1 MHKRP
6 SKKGGGT
13 EARKRGRPATIEPAY
28 HTFLKSLWG
37 DRITTERGLLNKYY
51 EQQAFNVIHTMDRVE
66 FLCNPQSQKIK
77 WGILRELGR
86 FSEEDVRALAVQ
98 ICEDAKSETRTVR
111 EWASILRLTRRSL
124 LSETVSENRDVEIPN
139 KGTVEDR

>member
-1 MHKRP
+1 M
-6 SKKGGGT
+6 
-13 EARKRGRPATIEPAY
+13 
-28 HTFLKSLWG
+28 
-37 DRITTERGLLNKYY
+37 
-51 EQQAFNVIHTMDRVE
+51 IHTMDRVE

-111 EWASILRLTRRSL
+111 EWASILRLARRSL
-124 LSETVSENRDVEIPN
+124 LSETVSENRDVEISN